1 MTHTRRTGALR
12 CRSSEICS
20 FRDGAVARPCQR
32 MSAPRT
38 HRSRGEAHAMQ
49 PRGPERLGTE
59 ICMRASPLA
68 ARSHP
73 PPNCT
78 LECVNAFVRYWPS
91 PSHGP
96 FVARPKAS
104 AQHMCMQGQGRR
116 PHSRAALPC
125 TRRLYPLSHCRVV
138 VLLPVCA
145 HARCQPD
152 RCVCVSAVLTWARLA
167 STGVKTYAPHG
178 LPGAVTPL
186 DHALIVGGPA
196 QRRSGAQGTTLPRD
210 AALRT
215 QEETCRR
222 RCPCGRAGP
231 LAARGMRRAQSR
243 RHRLRGPISAH
254 GVRRN

>member
-68 ARSHP
+68 ARSHT

-78 LECVNAFVRYWPS
+78 LVCVNAFVRYCPS
-91 PSHGP
+91 LAHGLY
-96 FVARPKAS
+96 VARPKAS
-104 AQHMCMQGQGRR
+104 AQRMCMQGKGRQ
-116 PHSRAALPC
+116 PHSRVALPC
-125 TRRLYPLSHCRVV
+125 PRRLYPLTHYRIV

-145 HARCQPD
+145 HARRQPD
-152 RCVCVSAVLTWARLA
+152 CLRVRPFITRKGKAGQHRGADIRTAR
-167 STGVKTYAPHG
+167 SPQGRQTTRSR
-178 LPGAVTPL
+178 T
-186 DHALIVGGPA
+186 DCRGPCTA
-196 QRRSGAQGTTLPRD
+196 ERRS
-210 AALRT
+210 
-215 QEETCRR
+215 
-222 RCPCGRAGP
+222 
-231 LAARGMRRAQSR
+231 
-243 RHRLRGPISAH
+243 
-254 GVRRN
+254 